1 MGIAQV
7 FEGVRWLSES
17 IFQNRKGCELP
28 MNAEDLT
35 NKVFDLDER
44 VTRHTEQIK
53 TCFDQID
60 ETRSMAESVH
70 KLATTVE
77 ILALELKST
86 NKKMDRLTQEVEEIK
101 EKPAKRWDSVV
112 GIFITAV
119 ATAIVT
125 FLLTRLGL
133 S

>member
-1 MGIAQV
+1 
-7 FEGVRWLSES
+7 
-17 IFQNRKGCELP
+17 
-28 MNAEDLT
+28 MNTEDLM

-53 TCFDQID
+53 TCFNQID

-86 NKKMDRLTQEVEEIK
+86 NKKMDKLTQEVEEIK
-101 EKPAKRWDSVV
+101 EKPAKRWDNVV
-112 GIFITAV
+112 GVFITAV
-119 ATAIVT
+119 ATAIIT

>member
-1 MGIAQV
+1 
-7 FEGVRWLSES
+7 
-17 IFQNRKGCELP
+17 

-44 VTRHTEQIK
+44 VIKHTEQIK
-53 TCFDQID
+53 TCFNQID

-86 NKKMDRLTQEVEEIK
+86 NKKMDKLTQEVEEIK

-119 ATAIVT
+119 ATAIIT
-125 FLLTRLGL
+125 FLITRLGL

>member
-1 MGIAQV
+1 
-7 FEGVRWLSES
+7 
-17 IFQNRKGCELP
+17 

-35 NKVFDLDER
+35 KKVIDLDER

-53 TCFDQID
+53 TCFNQIE

-77 ILALELKST
+77 ILALELKAT
-86 NKKMDRLTQEVEEIK
+86 NKKMDKLTQEVEEIK
-101 EKPAKRWDSVV
+101 EKPAKRWDNVV
-112 GIFITAV
+112 GVFITAV
-119 ATAIVT
+119 ATAIIT

-133 S
+133 N

>member
-1 MGIAQV
+1 
-7 FEGVRWLSES
+7 
-17 IFQNRKGCELP
+17 
-28 MNAEDLT
+28 MNTEDLT

-53 TCFDQID
+53 TCFNQID

-86 NKKMDRLTQEVEEIK
+86 NKKMDKLTQEVEEIK
-101 EKPAKRWDSVV
+101 EKPAKHWDNVV
-112 GIFITAV
+112 GVFITAV
-119 ATAIVT
+119 ATAIIT

>member
-7 FEGVRWLSES
+7 FEGVRRLSES

-28 MNAEDLT
+28 MNGEDLT

-53 TCFDQID
+53 TCFNQID

-86 NKKMDRLTQEVEEIK
+86 NKKMDKLTQEVEEIK

>member
-1 MGIAQV
+1 
-7 FEGVRWLSES
+7 
-17 IFQNRKGCELP
+17 

-53 TCFDQID
+53 TCFNQID

-133 S
+133 SLHELADPYKKFVCQFFQDV

>member
-7 FEGVRWLSES
+7 FEGVRRLSES
-17 IFQNRKGCELP
+17 IFQNRKWCELP
-28 MNAEDLT
+28 MNGEDLT

-53 TCFDQID
+53 TCFNQID

-86 NKKMDRLTQEVEEIK
+86 NKKMDKLTQEVEEIK

>member
-1 MGIAQV
+1 
-7 FEGVRWLSES
+7 
-17 IFQNRKGCELP
+17 
-28 MNAEDLT
+28 MNTEDLT

-53 TCFDQID
+53 TCFNQID

-86 NKKMDRLTQEVEEIK
+86 NKKMDKLTQEVEEIK
-101 EKPAKRWDSVV
+101 EKPAKRWDNVV
-112 GIFITAV
+112 GVFITAV
-119 ATAIVT
+119 ATAIIT

>member
-1 MGIAQV
+1 
-7 FEGVRWLSES
+7 
-17 IFQNRKGCELP
+17 
-28 MNAEDLT
+28 MNGEDLT

-53 TCFDQID
+53 TCFNQID
-60 ETRSMAESVH
+60 EPRSMAESVH
-70 KLATTVE
+70 KLAPTVE

-86 NKKMDRLTQEVEEIK
+86 NKKMDKLTQEVEEIK

>member
-1 MGIAQV
+1 
-7 FEGVRWLSES
+7 
-17 IFQNRKGCELP
+17 

-53 TCFDQID
+53 TCFNQID
-60 ETRSMAESVH
+60 ETQSMAESVH

-86 NKKMDRLTQEVEEIK
+86 NKKMDKLTQEVEEIK

-112 GIFITAV
+112 GIFITTV